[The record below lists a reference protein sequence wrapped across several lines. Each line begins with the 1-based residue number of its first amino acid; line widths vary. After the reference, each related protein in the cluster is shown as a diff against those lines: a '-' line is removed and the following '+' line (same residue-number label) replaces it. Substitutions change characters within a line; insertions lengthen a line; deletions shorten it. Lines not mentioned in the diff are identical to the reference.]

1 MLGAGTVRCSGR
13 LPLSPLVAAAP
24 RRTFSRLTV
33 PTVPVSDL
41 ASQQELIAMGADDTV
56 AEALDVMRGAGQDV
70 VAVNASRPS
79 SETAETIGVL
89 SENSL
94 MMKVRAQHP
103 AVGPVTRMLLT
114 MAPLLRNQ
122 LGQLGEWNRGRSLER
137 TLVSEVM
144 SPISSTVATTSHTA
158 KECLIKMLDSADA
171 ECEPRES
178 ARPCPRSL
186 CFPNRA
192 LSRPLLAVA
201 AASTSPS

>member
-103 AVGPVTRMLLT
+103 TPRRRLSNAHH
-114 MAPLLRNQ
+114 
-122 LGQLGEWNRGRSLER
+122 
-137 TLVSEVM
+137 
-144 SPISSTVATTSHTA
+144 ATY
-158 KECLIKMLDSADA
+158 C
-171 ECEPRES
+171 
-178 ARPCPRSL
+178 
-186 CFPNRA
+186 
-192 LSRPLLAVA
+192 
-201 AASTSPS
+201 

>member
-1 MLGAGTVRCSGR
+1 
-13 LPLSPLVAAAP
+13 
-24 RRTFSRLTV
+24 
-33 PTVPVSDL
+33 
-41 ASQQELIAMGADDTV
+41 
-56 AEALDVMRGAGQDV
+56 
-70 VAVNASRPS
+70 
-79 SETAETIGVL
+79 
-89 SENSL
+89 
-94 MMKVRAQHP
+94 
-103 AVGPVTRMLLT
+103 

-171 ECEPRES
+171 ESEPRES

-192 LSRPLLAVA
+192 LSRPLLAGA